1 MIIMV
6 AMQGGSSGA
15 FLQSIIAQW
24 ITDDRSP
31 MQFGTNGDCHDY
43 KRRYEQEYL
52 QPGWQ
57 KFPFSDWA
65 LLRRRVGVSR
75 DLPIVV
81 WSRCLEP
88 WDEITQHHPNWHH
101 VFIHVEAMEK
111 LWTATNHFYKM
122 LPQFGIGDGSPID
135 LGYRMAR
142 EKNILPEVTD
152 LNSLSYEQCHKLI
165 LCQQHY
171 EVDHSKCFQHSAEC
185 NRQYPGRRTDINF
198 LDIMTRPD
206 RVFARLQPI
215 LKTEPNLMVY
225 ANYAAYLECQYSLIS
240 KKASWLHD
248 RLMGIHRAIQWCN
261 RKCV

>member
-1 MIIMV
+1 MLILI

-15 FLQSIIAQW
+15 FLQSIVAQW
-24 ITDDRSP
+24 ITGDQSR

-43 KRRYEQEYL
+43 KRDYEQRYL

-57 KFPFSDWA
+57 KFPLSDWS
-65 LLRRRVGVSR
+65 LLKRRVGIDR
-75 DLPIVV
+75 DMPIVV

-88 WDEITQHHPNWHH
+88 WAEISQFHANWHH

-135 LGYRMAR
+135 LGYRMAL
-142 EKNILPEVTD
+142 EKKLVPEVDD
-152 LNSLSYEQCHKLI
+152 LQTLEPEQCRRVI
-165 LCQQHY
+165 LCQQHF
-171 EVDHSKCFQHSAEC
+171 EVDHSKCFHYSAEC

-206 RVFARLQPI
+206 RIFERLAAI
-215 LKTEPNLMVY
+215 IKLEPNLMVY
-225 ANYAAYLECQYSLIS
+225 ANYAGYLEKQYDLIS
-240 KKASWLHD
+240 KKAPWLHD

-261 RKCV
+261 KKCI